1 MNDQRTIPLQTPSK
15 TFWTPF
21 TRFWTF
27 LSGAH
32 PSVTEVGAR
41 GRAQFL
47 ASITLPISVLLFIA
61 NIATVMAGR
70 MERSAFIGLIGMTTA
85 GLIAYALSRTQFYYR
100 GSWILVS
107 ILCIS
112 TYYIIWVGTDTP
124 ATTLYSTIPL
134 IFALGLALL
143 NLRGLVIL
151 VIANI
156 VMIAMTR
163 SYAPYVKILEVTTAA
178 GSLGALGLLMII
190 VQAFRNLVEK
200 GRLAELASAN
210 RELQLFQVNLEERV
224 SHRTQELDL
233 SVEIGRAISQI
244 HDLGSLLSQA
254 VELIRSNFNLYYTQV
269 YLTDPTGHALIL
281 RAGTGAVGNELLQR
295 GHRLAFSP
303 GSINGSSAYGKRPMI
318 VTDTLTSPIFK
329 ANPLLPETHSEMAVP
344 LLVGERVV
352 GVLDLQS
359 NQPNAFTDENLP
371 AFESLAGQLA
381 VAISNSE
388 LFTQAEQA
396 RADVEMQARRLTQSG
411 WRDFLNAVDRTE
423 RIGYVYD
430 LNAITPYTEP
440 MPQVQDDKTVMVPL
454 QVTGT
459 PIGAIQ
465 LERLESQPWTPDEVE
480 IIRSIAVQASR
491 QIDNLRILAQA
502 EDYRVKAEEATHRL
516 TREGWSSYITSPQT
530 GEIGYGYDQS
540 QVTPLIGN
548 ATAGGDGKIYAQPL
562 QVGDQTIGDLV
573 VDGVEALDPTSYQ
586 LIATVAERL
595 SSHLENIRL
604 FEQTQRRTEE
614 LAVLNEMGRSLTAS
628 LDVNAVIE
636 LVYKFTSQL
645 MDATNFFVALYDDKI
660 DEVSFPVAYSDQQL
674 VKVNSHPQG
683 IGLTDYIIKTAKPLL
698 ISEKVND
705 KMAELGITPS
715 FYSDDEP
722 ALSWLGAPLIYGD
735 HVLGVISVQS
745 TKIPGLYKE
754 LDRDLL
760 TAMASQASIAI
771 ENARTFTQT
780 QRQAEYE
787 AIINTISQR
796 IQSTTSVENALQVAV
811 RELGRALGASRTTVQ
826 LGLPQK
832 PKA

>member
-1 MNDQRTIPLQTPSK
+1 MSNQRTIPLQTPSSK
-15 TFWTPF
+15 FWTPF
-21 TRFWTF
+21 IRFWTY

-47 ASITLPISVLLFIA
+47 ASITLPISVLLLTA
-61 NIATVMAGR
+61 SIATGMAGR
-70 MERSAFIGLIGMTTA
+70 IDRSAFIGLIGMTSA
-85 GLIAYALSRTQFYYR
+85 GLIAYALSRTRFYIG

-107 ILCIS
+107 VLCIS
-112 TYYIIWVGTDTP
+112 TYYIIWAGTDTP

-134 IFALGLALL
+134 TFALGLALL
-143 NLRGLVIL
+143 NLQGLVIL

-156 VMIAMTR
+156 VMMVLTR
-163 SYAPYVKILEVTTAA
+163 SYAPYVTMLEVTTVA
-178 GSLGALGLLMII
+178 GSLGALGVLMII
-190 VQAFRNLVEK
+190 VQAFRNSVEK
-200 GRLAELASAN
+200 GRLGELASAN
-210 RELQLFQVNLEERV
+210 RELQSFQVNLEERV
-224 SHRTQELDL
+224 SRRTRELGL

-244 HDLGSLLSQA
+244 HNLGSLLSQA
-254 VELIRSNFNLYYTQV
+254 VELIRANFNLYYTQI
-269 YLTDPTGHALIL
+269 YLADPTGKALVL
-281 RAGTGAVGNELLQR
+281 RVGTGAVGNELLQR
-295 GHRLAFSP
+295 GHRLAFNP
-303 GSINGSSAYGKRPMI
+303 GSINGSAAHSKRSVI
-318 VTDTLTSPIFK
+318 VTSTITSPIFK
-329 ANPLLPETHSEMAVP
+329 ANPLLPDTRSEMAVP
-344 LLVGERVV
+344 LLMGERVV

-359 NQPNAFTDENLP
+359 NQTNAFTDENLP

-388 LFTQAEQA
+388 LFAQAEQA
-396 RADVEMQARRLTQSG
+396 RMDLELQAHRLTQSS
-411 WRDFLNAVDRTE
+411 WKNFLNAVDRTE

-430 LNAITPYTEP
+430 LNAITPYNEP
-440 MPQVQDDKTVMVPL
+440 MPQVQDNTTVAVPL
-454 QVTGT
+454 QVAGA

-465 LERLESQPWTPDEVE
+465 LERVESQPWTPDEVE
-480 IIRSIAVQASR
+480 IIRSIAGQASR

-516 TREGWSSYITSPQT
+516 TREGWASYVNSTQA
-530 GEIGYGYDQS
+530 GEIGYGYDQT
-540 QVTPLIGN
+540 QVVPLKGS
-548 ATAGGDGKIYAQPL
+548 ATAGEDGKTHAQVL
-562 QVGDQTIGDLV
+562 KVGDQSIGELA
-573 VDGVEALDPTSYQ
+573 VDGIETLDPTSAQ
-586 LIATVAERL
+586 LVAIVAERL
-595 SSHLENIRL
+595 SSHLDNIRL

-628 LDVNAVIE
+628 LDVKAVIE

-645 MDATNFFVALYDDKI
+645 MDATNFFVALYDDKV

-674 VKVNSHPQG
+674 VKVNSHPLG
-683 IGLTDYIIKTAKPLL
+683 LGLTDYIIKSGQPLL
-698 ISEKVND
+698 VSEKVND

-715 FYSDDEP
+715 FYADDEP
-722 ALSWLGAPLIYGD
+722 AQSWLGVPLIYGD

-760 TAMASQASIAI
+760 TAIASQTAIAI

-832 PKA
+832 PKS

>member
-1 MNDQRTIPLQTPSK
+1 M
-15 TFWTPF
+15 
-21 TRFWTF
+21 
-27 LSGAH
+27 
-32 PSVTEVGAR
+32 
-41 GRAQFL
+41 
-47 ASITLPISVLLFIA
+47 SVLLFIA
-61 NIATVMAGR
+61 CISTVMAGR
-70 MERSAFIGLIGMTTA
+70 MDRSAFIGLFGMTTA
-85 GLIAYALSRTQFYYR
+85 GLIAYVLSRTRFYYG
-100 GSWILVS
+100 GSWILVA

-112 TYYIIWVGTDTP
+112 TYYILWAGTDTP
-124 ATTLYSTIPL
+124 TNALYSTIP
-134 IFALGLALL
+134 ITFALGLALL
-143 NLRGLVIL
+143 NMRGLVIL

-156 VMIAMTR
+156 VMIAFTR
-163 SYAPYVKILEVTTAA
+163 LYAPYVKMIDVTTAA
-178 GSLGALGLLMII
+178 GSIGALGLLMII
-190 VQAFRNLVEK
+190 VQAFRNSVEK
-200 GRLAELASAN
+200 ERLAELALAN
-210 RELQLFQVNLEERV
+210 RELQSFQVNLEERV
-224 SHRTQELDL
+224 SHRTRELEL

-244 HDLGSLLSQA
+244 HDLGSLLSQS
-254 VELIRSNFNLYYTQV
+254 VELIRANFNLYYTQI
-269 YLTDPTGHALIL
+269 YLTDPTGHALVL
-281 RAGTGAVGNELLQR
+281 RAGTGTVGNELLQR
-295 GHRLAFSP
+295 GHRLAFNP
-303 GSINGSSAYGKRPMI
+303 GSINGSSAYGKRTVV

-329 ANPLLPETHSEMAVP
+329 ANPLLPETRSEMAVP
-344 LLVGERVV
+344 LLVGEKVV

-396 RADVEMQARRLTQSG
+396 RADVEMQAHRITQSG
-411 WRDFLNAVDRTE
+411 WKDFLNAIDRTE

-430 LNAITPYTEP
+430 LKEMTPYTEP
-440 MPQVQDDKTVMVPL
+440 MPQVQDDKTVTVPL

-465 LERLESQPWTPDEVE
+465 LERGESESWTPDEIE

-502 EDYRVKAEEATHRL
+502 EAYRTEAEEATHRL
-516 TREGWSSYITSPQT
+516 TREGWTSYITNAQA

-540 QVTPLIGN
+540 QVIPLVGN
-548 ATAGGDGKIYAQPL
+548 ATAGGDWKTYAQPL
-562 QVGDQTIGDLV
+562 HIGDQSIGELAV
-573 VDGVEALDPTSYQ
+573 EGIEALDPTSSQ
-586 LIATVAERL
+586 LVATVAERL
-595 SSHLENIRL
+595 SSHLDNIRL
-604 FEQTQRRTEE
+604 LEQTQRRTEE

-660 DEVSFPVAYSDQQL
+660 DEVSFPVAYSDQQ
-674 VKVNSHPQG
+674 VVTVDSHALG
-683 IGLTDYIIKTAKPLL
+683 VGLTDYIIKTGKPLL
-698 ISEKVND
+698 ISTKVNE
-705 KMAELGITPS
+705 KMVELGITPS
-715 FYSDDEP
+715 FYADEEP
-722 ALSWLGAPLIYGD
+722 ALSWLGVPLIYGD
-735 HVLGVISVQS
+735 RVLGVISVQS

-760 TAMASQASIAI
+760 TAIASQAAIAI
-771 ENARTFTQT
+771 ENALTFTQT